1 MMFVERSTY
10 LLSDKKILWL
20 DVSVYDVFSVAVI
33 QRSCQVMDIS
43 ESAYELVNMC
53 VSAEREGEREKSKLI
68 DKESERQSEV
78 YLCG

>member
-53 VSAEREGEREKSKLI
+53 VSAEREGGREIEI
-68 DKESERQSEV
+68 DR
-78 YLCG
+78 